1 MEKLLSLYDTEP
13 DRQALQIFIN
23 WFRQLAAHG
32 RLKQTDFAQIE
43 AQDLSREEVKSMLL
57 KALEREREAV
67 REEGKKEGIDIGV
80 KKGIEE
86 RNRQIAHVMV
96 ANGFALPTIAHLLGL
111 LPAEV
116 EALLSPPKADA
127 EPTAADTN
135 DCF

>member
-1 MEKLLSLYDTEP
+1 
-13 DRQALQIFIN
+13 
-23 WFRQLAAHG
+23 
-32 RLKQTDFAQIE
+32 
-43 AQDLSREEVKSMLL
+43 MLL

-86 RNRQIAHVMV
+86 RNRQIAHAMV
-96 ANGFALPTIAHLLGL
+96 ANGFTLPTIAHLLNL
-111 LPAEV
+111 TPAEV

-135 DCF
+135 D